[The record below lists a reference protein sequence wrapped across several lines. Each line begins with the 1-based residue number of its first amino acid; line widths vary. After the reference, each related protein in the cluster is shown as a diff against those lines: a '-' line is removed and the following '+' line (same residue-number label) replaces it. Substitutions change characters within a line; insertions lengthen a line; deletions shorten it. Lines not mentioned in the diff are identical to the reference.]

1 MKNKTIWLGLVAAV
15 IGLGLAACQSG
26 SSGAPSG
33 DSAAKTVEAYLQA
46 RVKSDE
52 TQMINL
58 SCADWEA
65 GARTE
70 AESFKSMNA
79 KLDGVTCQTISS
91 DNNSAVVTCQGKIV
105 TAYNGDTRDTPLTG
119 RQYSLVYQ
127 DGEWRMCGY
136 K

>member
-1 MKNKTIWLGLVAAV
+1 MKNKMFWLGRLALLM
-15 IGLGLAACQSG
+15 GLSLAACQKS
-26 SSGAPSG
+26 
-33 DSAAKTVEAYLQA
+33 DSAATTIETYLKA
-46 RVKSDE
+46 RTQSDE

-70 AESFKSMNA
+70 AASFKSMNA
-79 KLDGVTCQTISS
+79 KLDGVTCQTASGD
-91 DNNSAVVTCQGKIV
+91 DNNAVVTCQGKIV
-105 TAYNGDTRDTPLTG
+105 TAYNGDTRETPLTG
-119 RQYSLVYQ
+119 REFKLVKQ

>member
-1 MKNKTIWLGLVAAV
+1 MTNKTIWLSLIAAL
-15 IGLGLAACQSG
+15 IGLGLAACQKT
-26 SSGAPSG
+26 

-46 RVKSDE
+46 RTQSDE

-79 KLDGVTCQTISS
+79 KLDGVTCQTVSG
-91 DNNSAVVTCQGKIV
+91 DANAAVVTCQGKIV
-105 TAYNGDTRDTPLTG
+105 TVYNGDTRDTPLAG
-119 RQYSLVYQ
+119 RQYSLVHQ